1 MALKF
6 TYEDILKKVQS
17 NKSLDYTGSPTEF
30 SGEATLQIQQLEP
43 IDFPMDDVTYESTFT
58 STKQDITKVLSITQ
72 DSVGFT
78 NTFANAPQ
86 ILLNSDRVIINSKRD
101 YLMLFGAAGIAISSQ
116 NPVNI
121 DSDSS
126 ITINATEGI
135 YLGVPNAGKDY
146 DFNNQKKPKTKGDP
160 TENQAY
166 EPVALGIKLANII
179 EDLLVVIKNARIV
192 TPVGLAY
199 FREDAQYDL
208 ANIQAR
214 LPEML
219 SSVVFVDGVSHE
231 ATDPAPK
238 PPASITQPDTTI
250 TAQVNGTVAPA
261 QDPATDVTGTTTTAP
276 QTSAQASD
284 NLTPSGQLGQLA
296 TQ

>member
-6 TYEDILKKVQS
+6 TYSDILKKVQS
-17 NKSLDYTGSPTEF
+17 NKSLDYTGTPTEI

-43 IDFPMDDVTYESTFT
+43 IDFPMDDVNYESTFT

-78 NTFANAPQ
+78 NTYANAPQ
-86 ILLNSDRVIINSKRD
+86 ILLNSDRIIINSKRD
-101 YLMLFGAAGIAISSQ
+101 YLMLFGAAGIAMSSQ

-121 DSDSS
+121 DSDAS
-126 ITINATEGI
+126 ITVNATEGI

-166 EPVALGIKLANII
+166 EPVTLGIKLANLL

-199 FREDAQYDL
+199 FREDAQYDI

-231 ATDPAPK
+231 TTDPAPK
-238 PPASITQPDTTI
+238 PPASITQSDTTI
-250 TAQVNGTVAPA
+250 TAQVNGTVTSTQEPVTDAPNTNTTVA
-261 QDPATDVTGTTTTAP
+261 PTTT
-276 QTSAQASD
+276 QAAD
-284 NLTPSGQLGQLA
+284 NLVPSGELGRIA